1 MNSLNTVQII
11 GNLTRDPEVK
21 QIRDDLS
28 VCSFGVA
35 TNKTWNDKDGKKC
48 EEVEFHNVIAW
59 KKVAELCG
67 KYLHKGS
74 KVFIEGSLKTNTWE
88 DKETKKKMY
97 KTEIIANNVIFLTP
111 KNNTQESTPE
121 ISKSN
126 NSTAQ
131 IGIVDEISISE
142 LPF

>member
-1 MNSLNTVQII
+1 
-11 GNLTRDPEVK
+11 
-21 QIRDDLS
+21 
-28 VCSFGVA
+28 
-35 TNKTWNDKDGKKC
+35 
-48 EEVEFHNVIAW
+48 
-59 KKVAELCG
+59 
-67 KYLHKGS
+67 
-74 KVFIEGSLKTNTWE
+74 
-88 DKETKKKMY
+88 
-97 KTEIIANNVIFLTP
+97 LTP